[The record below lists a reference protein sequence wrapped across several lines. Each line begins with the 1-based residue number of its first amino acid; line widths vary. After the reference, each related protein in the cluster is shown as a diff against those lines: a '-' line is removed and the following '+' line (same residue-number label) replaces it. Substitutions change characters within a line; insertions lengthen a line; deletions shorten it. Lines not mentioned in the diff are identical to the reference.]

1 MPDRLI
7 ETPSQKASDDSG
19 PVQSGLSRQP
29 EAGTAPDELPP
40 LSLPVRIGLHA
51 VGWTLVLVGVAGLVI
66 PGIQGILTG
75 ALGLALVSVASENVH
90 RWLRSSLRRWP
101 RLWAQVDKLHQRIH
115 RRLRSRR

>member
-1 MPDRLI
+1 MSRL
-7 ETPSQKASDDSG
+7 PPAG
-19 PVQSGLSRQP
+19 AAP
-29 EAGTAPDELPP
+29 EELPP

-51 VGWTLVLVGVAGLVI
+51 VGWTLVVVGLAGLVL

-101 RLWAQVDKLHQRIH
+101 RVWGHVDKLHERVH
-115 RRLRSRR
+115 RRLRSRRKPS